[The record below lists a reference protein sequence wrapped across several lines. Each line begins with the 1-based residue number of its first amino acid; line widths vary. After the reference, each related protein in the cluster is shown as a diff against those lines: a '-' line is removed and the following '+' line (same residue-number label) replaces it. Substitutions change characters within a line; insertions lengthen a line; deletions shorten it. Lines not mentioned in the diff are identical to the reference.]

1 LVVLCEPFAP
11 RSDPCR
17 GDPGRDDTGCNKERR
32 TALYYNHPDSMVLV
46 ARDRVE
52 ERLREAAA
60 DRRADEARAAGRR
73 PRGPESTMRL
83 RRTLKASFS
92 RGQI

>member
-1 LVVLCEPFAP
+1 
-11 RSDPCR
+11 
-17 GDPGRDDTGCNKERR
+17 
-32 TALYYNHPDSMVLV
+32 MVLV

>member
-1 LVVLCEPFAP
+1 
-11 RSDPCR
+11 
-17 GDPGRDDTGCNKERR
+17 
-32 TALYYNHPDSMVLV
+32 MVLV

-73 PRGPESTMRL
+73 PRGPESTRL
-83 RRTLKASFS
+83 QRTLKASWS